1 MPYGG
6 RLLSPKPEVMMAKRR
21 WVSILREPSQKRV
34 KERRLVDNGVSLKTV
49 VQTGRRSLR
58 ADKQM
63 VVNDE
68 NLSVRHQ
75 TRLR

>member
-1 MPYGG
+1 
-6 RLLSPKPEVMMAKRR
+6 MAQKR
-21 WVSILREPSQKRV
+21 WVSILREPSQKLV
-34 KERRLVDNGVSLKTV
+34 KERHLVNNGVSLKTV
-49 VQTGRRSLR
+49 VQAGRQSLG

-75 TRLR
+75 TKLP